1 MPITR
6 RSFLLASGALLLGG
20 CAAMRSD
27 FETPSVSLESFRAVP
42 NQGMAPR
49 FALGLRVVNPNPA
62 SLPLR
67 GMSYAV
73 DFEGHQLITGVA
85 SDLETIPAFGESR
98 FEVEA
103 GLDLINSLRLLND
116 LIARTDRDH
125 LDYKVRAR
133 LDAGGFSR
141 LITMEETGQI
151 PLSALSGRPTGR

>member
-1 MPITR
+1 MLITR
-6 RSFLLASGALLLGG
+6 RRLLLASGALLLSG

-27 FETPSVSLESFRAVP
+27 FETPSVSLESFRVVP
-42 NQGMAPR
+42 NQGVTPR

-116 LIARTDRDH
+116 LMARADRDH
-125 LDYKVRAR
+125 LNYKVRAR

-151 PLSALSGRPTGR
+151 PISALSGRPAPR